1 MSKQPQRLPLT
12 AWVVAFLV
20 ALVLITAAARIFKA
34 SERRDIE
41 ETVPLGNVP
50 EFRFTTQEG
59 KPLTRADLLGKVWIV
74 DFFFTRCPGP
84 CPVMTSR
91 MAEVSRALNKTKDVR
106 LVSVSI
112 DPTHDTPEVLAQY
125 ASRLN
130 ADPGRW
136 IFLTAPQKEIEDFT
150 QRGMLQ
156 VLAKDPNNVPT
167 HSTRFLVIDREGR
180 IRKSRNLDEPELVQK
195 LFMDIGGLLRE
206 PISRNASPK

>member
-1 MSKQPQRLPLT
+1 VSKQPQRLPLT

-41 ETVPLGNVP
+41 ETAPLGNVP

-59 KPLTRADLLGKVWIV
+59 KPLTRADLLGKVWVV

-91 MAEVSRALNKTKDVR
+91 MAEVSRALNKTKDLR

-136 IFLTAPQKEIEDFT
+136 IFLTGPQKEIEDFT

-167 HSTRFLVIDREGR
+167 HSTRFLVIDRGGE
-180 IRKSRNLDEPELVQK
+180 DPQEPEP
-195 LFMDIGGLLRE
+195 R
-206 PISRNASPK
+206 

>member
-136 IFLTAPQKEIEDFT
+136 IFLTGPQKEIEDFT

-156 VLAKDPNNVPT
+156 VLSKDPNNVPT

-206 PISRNASPK
+206 PISGTASPR

>member
-34 SERRDIE
+34 FERRDIE
-41 ETVPLGNVP
+41 ETAALGNVP

-59 KPLTRADLLGKVWIV
+59 KPLTRADLLGKVWVV

-136 IFLTAPQKEIEDFT
+136 IFLTGPQKEIEDFT

-156 VLAKDPNNVPT
+156 VLAKDPSNVPT

-206 PISRNASPK
+206 PISGTVSPK

>member
-20 ALVLITAAARIFKA
+20 AVVLITAAARIFKA

-41 ETVPLGNVP
+41 ETAPLGNVP

-59 KPLTRADLLGKVWIV
+59 KPLTRADLLGKVWVV

-136 IFLTAPQKEIEDFT
+136 IFLTGPQKEIEDFT

-206 PISRNASPK
+206 PISGTASPR

>member
-136 IFLTAPQKEIEDFT
+136 IFLTGPQKEIEDFT

-156 VLAKDPNNVPT
+156 VLAKDPSNVPT

-206 PISRNASPK
+206 PISGTASPR

>member
-1 MSKQPQRLPLT
+1 VSKQPQRLPLT

-206 PISRNASPK
+206 PISGTASPK

>member
-1 MSKQPQRLPLT
+1 VSKQPQRLPLT

-106 LVSVSI
+106 LVSISI

-136 IFLTAPQKEIEDFT
+136 IFLTGPQKEIEDFT

-206 PISRNASPK
+206 PISGTASPR